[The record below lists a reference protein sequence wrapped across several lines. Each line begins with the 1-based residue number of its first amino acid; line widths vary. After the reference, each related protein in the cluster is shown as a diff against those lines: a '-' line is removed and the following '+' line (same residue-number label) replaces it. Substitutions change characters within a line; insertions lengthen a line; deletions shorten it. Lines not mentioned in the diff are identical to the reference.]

1 MKEGK
6 KVYPVRAV
14 IGPEYVNSQDRFFFK
29 TEWEE
34 KKKNGEYEIS
44 NIPLENFI
52 DTPLPI
58 FEYGKK
64 ERQPNAGLNKI
75 LSRRVCPKEFI
86 PTGQEFVRK
95 IYYSFTKKI
104 RKNKEEFYYVR
115 FRGDK
120 CYHFVRLLFMEYY
133 FPRELLMYWIRN
145 KIDGPKFIHKS

>member
-14 IGPEYVNSQDRFFFK
+14 LGPEYVSNQDRFFFK

-34 KKKNGEYEIS
+34 KKANGEHEIS
-44 NIPLENFI
+44 NIPLESFI

-64 ERQPNAGLNKI
+64 ERQPNAGLKKI
-75 LSRRVCPKEFI
+75 LSRRLCPKAYI

-95 IYYSFTKKI
+95 IYYSSPQKSGRTTRSSTTCVSAVTSVSTSCASCSWNTTSHENSCSTGFGI
-104 RKNKEEFYYVR
+104 R
-115 FRGDK
+115 
-120 CYHFVRLLFMEYY
+120 
-133 FPRELLMYWIRN
+133 
-145 KIDGPKFIHKS
+145 